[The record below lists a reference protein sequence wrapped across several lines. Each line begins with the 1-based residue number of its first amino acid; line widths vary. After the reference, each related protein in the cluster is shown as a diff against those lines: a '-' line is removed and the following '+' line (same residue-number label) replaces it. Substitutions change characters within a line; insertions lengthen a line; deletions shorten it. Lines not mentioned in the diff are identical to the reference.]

1 MTIYTYSEARQKLAA
16 LLEQAQSEGE
26 VRIKRRDGQEFI
38 VVPVSAKGSP
48 LDVEGINLTWIGG
61 DCIGGAGGSAT
72 ALSGDPATSEA
83 RTTAISSGTLHTITP
98 PAAA

>member
-48 LDVEGINLTWIGG
+48 LDVEGINLSLGLEEIVSVVREGRQR
-61 DCIGGAGGSAT
+61 
-72 ALSGDPATSEA
+72 P
-83 RTTAISSGTLHTITP
+83 
-98 PAAA
+98 